1 MTIKYT
7 DKQIEKAVDN
17 LIDGWDMDTLVNFA
31 YDDRLHY
38 FLHHADQEEIKILE
52 QEINH
57 FERVFK
63 SMDQDGG
70 RYNTTVSVLKERLEQ
85 IKEGKQI

>member
-1 MTIKYT
+1 MNA
-7 DKQIEKAVDN
+7 AVV
-17 LIDGWDMDTLVNFA
+17 WT
-31 YDDRLHY
+31 
-38 FLHHADQEEIKILE
+38 IKILE
-52 QEINH
+52 QEISH
-57 FERVFK
+57 FETVFK

>member
-1 MTIKYT
+1 MDGEINMNT
-7 DKQIEKAVDN
+7 AVV
-17 LIDGWDMDTLVNFA
+17 WT
-31 YDDRLHY
+31 
-38 FLHHADQEEIKILE
+38 IKILE

-85 IKEGKQI
+85 VKESKQI

>member
-1 MTIKYT
+1 MDGEINMNP
-7 DKQIEKAVDN
+7 AVV
-17 LIDGWDMDTLVNFA
+17 WT
-31 YDDRLHY
+31 
-38 FLHHADQEEIKILE
+38 IKILE

-70 RYNTTVSVLKERLEQ
+70 RYNTTVSVLKERLKQ
-85 IKEGKQI
+85 IKEEDITHEIGETTTITSFTSL

>member
-1 MTIKYT
+1 MDGEINMNA
-7 DKQIEKAVDN
+7 AVV
-17 LIDGWDMDTLVNFA
+17 WT
-31 YDDRLHY
+31 
-38 FLHHADQEEIKILE
+38 IKILE

-85 IKEGKQI
+85 VKESKQI

>member
-1 MTIKYT
+1 MDGEINMNT
-7 DKQIEKAVDN
+7 AVV
-17 LIDGWDMDTLVNFA
+17 WT
-31 YDDRLHY
+31 
-38 FLHHADQEEIKILE
+38 IKILE

-85 IKEGKQI
+85 VKEGEQI

>member
-1 MTIKYT
+1 MDGEINMNA
-7 DKQIEKAVDN
+7 AVV
-17 LIDGWDMDTLVNFA
+17 WT
-31 YDDRLHY
+31 
-38 FLHHADQEEIKILE
+38 IKILE
-52 QEINH
+52 QEIDH

-85 IKEGKQI
+85 VKKSEQI

>member
-1 MTIKYT
+1 MDGEINMNP
-7 DKQIEKAVDN
+7 AVV
-17 LIDGWDMDTLVNFA
+17 WT
-31 YDDRLHY
+31 
-38 FLHHADQEEIKILE
+38 IKILE

-63 SMDQDGG
+63 SMDQDGW

>member
-1 MTIKYT
+1 MDGEINMNT
-7 DKQIEKAVDN
+7 AVV
-17 LIDGWDMDTLVNFA
+17 WT
-31 YDDRLHY
+31 
-38 FLHHADQEEIKILE
+38 IKILE
-52 QEINH
+52 QEIDH

-85 IKEGKQI
+85 VKKGDQI

>member
-1 MTIKYT
+1 MDGEINMNA
-7 DKQIEKAVDN
+7 AVV
-17 LIDGWDMDTLVNFA
+17 WT
-31 YDDRLHY
+31 
-38 FLHHADQEEIKILE
+38 IKILE

-85 IKEGKQI
+85 IKEGEQI

>member
-1 MTIKYT
+1 MDGEINMNA
-7 DKQIEKAVDN
+7 AVV
-17 LIDGWDMDTLVNFA
+17 WT
-31 YDDRLHY
+31 
-38 FLHHADQEEIKILE
+38 IKILE

-85 IKEGKQI
+85 VKEGNQI

>member
-1 MTIKYT
+1 MNP
-7 DKQIEKAVDN
+7 AVV
-17 LIDGWDMDTLVNFA
+17 WT
-31 YDDRLHY
+31 
-38 FLHHADQEEIKILE
+38 IKILE

-70 RYNTTVSVLKERLEQ
+70 RYNTTVSVLKERLKQ
-85 IKEGKQI
+85 VKEGKQI